1 MIAEVLF
8 AALTLAFPKEGQR
21 MPPVSRVYLIGATD
35 GGETNL
41 VICGKSVTV
50 YRTGAWATMMDVV
63 PGENAVEWPGGRRT
77 FIVERAPQP
86 VAAAEAAKK
95 PARVYTKLEWAADAP
110 KPHPAGRPPAGI
122 TVAVDAGHGGE
133 DAGAISPH
141 GWAEKDANLLL
152 AQEVA
157 RELSARGFKVV
168 MTRTNDVAVALY
180 DRPRIAHAAGAD
192 AFISIHHNAPPCDR
206 DPRVLR
212 YHAVYAWNAIGEVL
226 AKAVNARMAAALDPA
241 AGGPADNGV
250 LHANFAVT
258 RNPEVPSC
266 LVEADF
272 ITSPEGEEAIWT
284 PSCRR
289 RTAAAIAAG
298 FADWS
303 SRNENAD

>member
-41 VICGKSVTV
+41 VICGKEASV

-110 KPHPAGRPPAGI
+110 KPHPAGRPPAEI

-168 MTRTNDVAVALY
+168 MTRTGDLFRGTDDELRSALS
-180 DRPRIAHAAGAD
+180 AGEIV
-192 AFISIHHNAPPCDR
+192 FHEGVIGG
-206 DPRVLR
+206 
-212 YHAVYAWNAIGEVL
+212 AWPMI
-226 AKAVNARMAAALDPA
+226 
-241 AGGPADNGV
+241 
-250 LHANFAVT
+250 
-258 RNPEVPSC
+258 
-266 LVEADF
+266 VE
-272 ITSPEGEEAIWT
+272 S
-284 PSCRR
+284 
-289 RTAAAIAAG
+289 
-298 FADWS
+298 
-303 SRNENAD
+303 